1 MRARQAR
8 RSAVVVEAKRVLK
21 KEQVV
26 LGSDIAGLGKQ
37 GTMTWVPL
45 GYFRNY
51 LRPKGL
57 AYPATTSYLKQLER
71 EQQEKDRAYQKQ
83 VLRAKAMATALQTI
97 GKFEV
102 FKKVGENKR
111 IYGSVTTQEV
121 AEAIA
126 RQTNQTL
133 PKENFDLPDIK
144 ETGTYTASVKL
155 HKEVTGQFK
164 IVVSRAKQQA

>member
-1 MRARQAR
+1 M
-8 RSAVVVEAKRVLK
+8 
-21 KEQVV
+21 
-26 LGSDIAGLGKQ
+26 
-37 GTMTWVPL
+37 
-45 GYFRNY
+45 
-51 LRPKGL
+51 
-57 AYPATTSYLKQLER
+57 
-71 EQQEKDRAYQKQ
+71 
-83 VLRAKAMATALQTI
+83 
-97 GKFEV
+97 
-102 FKKVGENKR
+102 
-111 IYGSVTTQEV
+111 TTQEV